1 MTVPQQK
8 LQGSDHRCRLAMP
21 SLHVPR
27 AHLSWHWDPDA
38 LARWYTLMPTC
49 RLVSRTG
56 SRQQKLLLVTGL
68 ALGTRCGKAR
78 SRLKEWITSVL
89 DYYRVWH
96 PRRRN
101 CWKL

>member
-8 LQGSDHRCRLAMP
+8 LQGSDHRCRLAVP

-38 LARWYTLMPTC
+38 LARWTTVMSY
-49 RLVSRTG
+49 LVSFLELHPPAQKVLLGTAPV
-56 SRQQKLLLVTGL
+56 QKL
-68 ALGTRCGKAR
+68 
-78 SRLKEWITSVL
+78 
-89 DYYRVWH
+89 
-96 PRRRN
+96 